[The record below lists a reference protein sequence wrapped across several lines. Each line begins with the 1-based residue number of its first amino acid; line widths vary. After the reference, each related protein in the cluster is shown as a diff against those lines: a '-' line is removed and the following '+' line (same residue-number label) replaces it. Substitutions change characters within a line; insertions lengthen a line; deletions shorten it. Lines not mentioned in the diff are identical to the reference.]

1 MNFMYLDENDDKN
14 KIKNL
19 IDKYEFKDDTS
30 NRYLDVSEILTTYN
44 ELKKISRE
52 HMKELDKLHKDNEKL
67 LEYKNR
73 IINNHTNHINILY
86 NSVNDTDED
95 NIKELTQLID
105 KYEKTLTSLYN
116 SWNDTYYNRKL
127 MNLEKEIIE
136 TNEYLNIYQDFF
148 KKIIK
153 DFNENSDNQN
163 KKICSIC
170 FENEVDMCAIPC
182 GHTCCNTCVISNNIN
197 PSNRNKCLNCR
208 NYINNYIK
216 IFFSI

>member
-1 MNFMYLDENDDKN
+1 
-14 KIKNL
+14 
-19 IDKYEFKDDTS
+19 
-30 NRYLDVSEILTTYN
+30 
-44 ELKKISRE
+44 
-52 HMKELDKLHKDNEKL
+52 
-67 LEYKNR
+67 
-73 IINNHTNHINILY
+73 
-86 NSVNDTDED
+86 
-95 NIKELTQLID
+95 
-105 KYEKTLTSLYN
+105 
-116 SWNDTYYNRKL
+116 